1 MPGGPTGATE
11 TQRLATRPPAA
22 RPQLRA
28 FAYLLDIGLHPVHA
42 SEIAANAA
50 YAGTVRGLAYLIRV
64 FIPAPDLEGG
74 GGLPEPVVC
83 LAWRLWRIDLR
94 HRLQPLAPNPRKGRE
109 SAPPLE
115 HPPGHRRSTTQDP
128 GKGPT

>member
-11 TQRLATRPPAA
+11 TQRLTTRPPAR

-42 SEIAANAA
+42 SEIAA
-50 YAGTVRGLAYLIRV
+50 YATTGGPVRGLAYLIRV
-64 FIPAPDLEGG
+64 FTPTPDLTAGG
-74 GGLPEPVVC
+74 YLPEPVVC

-94 HRLQPLAPNPRKGRE
+94 HRLPPPEPAP
-109 SAPPLE
+109 
-115 HPPGHRRSTTQDP
+115 RRRNR
-128 GKGPT
+128 